1 MSCYCMPLSLPQQY
15 ILSYGEYMKKNII
28 ILVCLFQ
35 SLSAVST
42 LSDLSHHAGLLD
54 EYPKNN
60 SDDWQNP
67 DYTPLY
73 KSLGPHAFNQL
84 LGRKKPIVQQLGRL
98 LKSVTKTRKKIK
110 DTHEHVVHVVAP
122 VQTEIIICSDISGGF
137 HSLIRILTYLKNN
150 GYLNNSLKIIKPYCY
165 LVFNGNSISRGPY
178 NIETL
183 ISILL
188 LLKKNPS
195 HVFYLKG
202 KQETHAYWTNF
213 NFKQELKYRGAT
225 YYSQL
230 IPFEKEINAFFDT
243 LRATLYLSTP
253 QSKDQYIRISPSGR
267 DEIIIDESIL
277 TEKLKINPQAG
288 TYTIS
293 LQTNKNQTKS
303 NELPQVVSIIKSE
316 PWLKQHTA
324 KEGLAQIAQ
333 DRGAT
338 AWTLFSTPIE
348 AHQKLIGFS
357 YDAFAIL
364 TLADP
369 LSQSTISLFNR
380 NITSPDSFVKAQA
393 YNIQTGIPIDI
404 KKRNGI
410 RGHINIGSSMA
421 LVQGV
426 PIMGQRTKRG
436 MSVRLNKENKKGGI
450 QNKILRSIIYND
462 NYTPHMTRSNI
473 NALLTR
479 DNTDIVLLPVGS
491 PTLASYLDYIRDKKV
506 LVLFPI
512 TGGPQ
517 FRDPNLKGIVHFRG
531 TYADEVHA
539 LVNYMVTEGAASR
552 FAFFYQND
560 AYGKGPL
567 EAAHEELRKKGITT
581 WTDVPYQRNSV
592 NFKKQAQKI
601 KEAQPDAI
609 GFFSTA
615 QATKELIRQIGIDFF
630 TNKQLFGISFLGEES
645 FRRFIKKHGLN
656 VLFGAVV
663 PNPNTSNLEIVK
675 EYRKEMDALNY
686 PYDIFSLEAYITT
699 SILLDIMKQIDP
711 PITKEKILN
720 KLEQL
725 KDYEFKGLKLT
736 FDPNRRDLARY
747 IWLESGENQNWVQKK
762 IIKKPSD
769 IKESNA
775 RSINSRGSEQFTE
788 RPTSP
793 SS

>member
-1 MSCYCMPLSLPQQY
+1 
-15 ILSYGEYMKKNII
+15 MKKNII

-35 SLSAVST
+35 SLSGIST
-42 LSDLSHHAGLLD
+42 LSDFSHHATLLD

-60 SDDWQNP
+60 SDNWHNP
-67 DYTPLY
+67 DYIALY
-73 KSLGPHAFNQL
+73 KSLAPHIVNQL
-84 LGRKKPIVQQLGRL
+84 LGRKKPIVNQLGRL
-98 LKSVTKTRKKIK
+98 LKSVTKRQTKIK
-110 DTHEHVVHVVAP
+110 DAQEHVIHVVAP
-122 VQTEIIICSDISGGF
+122 SKSEIIICGDISGGF
-137 HSLIRILTYLKNN
+137 HALTRILTYLKNK
-150 GYLNNSLKIIKPYCY
+150 GYINNNLKIIKPDCY

-178 NIETL
+178 NIETVVA
-183 ISILL
+183 ILL

-195 HVFYLKG
+195 RVFYLKG
-202 KQETHAYWTNF
+202 THETHAYWTNF
-213 NFKQELKYRGAT
+213 NFKDELKYRAAS
-225 YYSQL
+225 YYSQP
-230 IPFEKEINAFFDT
+230 IPFKKELTAFFDT
-243 LRATLYLSTP
+243 LPHALYLSTP

-277 TEKLKINPQAG
+277 TKKLKSNQQTGSYPLSLKPNKHQAK
-288 TYTIS
+288 TT
-293 LQTNKNQTKS
+293 
-303 NELPQVVSIIKSE
+303 ELPPVMSIIKSE

-324 KEGLAQIAQ
+324 KEGLAQISQ

-338 AWTLFSTPIE
+338 AWALFSTPIE

-357 YDAFAIL
+357 YDAFAII

-369 LSQSTISLFNR
+369 LNQSTISLYNR
-380 NITSPDSFVKAQA
+380 NIKSSDSFVKART
-393 YNIQTGIPIDI
+393 YNIQTGIPDS
-404 KKRNGI
+404 KKRSI

-450 QNKILRSIIYND
+450 HNQILRSIVYND
-462 NYTPHMTRSNI
+462 NYTPHMTRNNI
-473 NALLTR
+473 NTLLTR
-479 DNTDIVLLPVGS
+479 DNTDIILLPVGS
-491 PTLASYLDYIRDKKV
+491 PTLASYLDYIQDKKT

-517 FRDPNLKGIVHFRG
+517 FRDPKLKGIVHFRG
-531 TYADEVHA
+531 TYADEVRA
-539 LVNYMVTEGAASR
+539 LVDYMVTEGAASR

-581 WTDVPYQRNSV
+581 WTDVPYQRSSV
-592 NFKKQAQKI
+592 DFKKEARKI
-601 KEAQPDAI
+601 KEVQPDAI

-615 QATKELIRQIGIDFF
+615 QATKELIRQIGIDFL

-686 PYDIFSLEAYITT
+686 PYDIFSLEAYIAT
-699 SILLDIMKQIDP
+699 SILLDIMKQVEP
-711 PITKEKILN
+711 PITKEKILS

-747 IWLESGENQNWVQKK
+747 IWLESGKNQDWVQKR
-762 IIKKPSD
+762 IVKKSSD

-775 RSINSRGSEQFTE
+775 RSIDSRGSEQFPE

-793 SS
+793 SSQSMAP